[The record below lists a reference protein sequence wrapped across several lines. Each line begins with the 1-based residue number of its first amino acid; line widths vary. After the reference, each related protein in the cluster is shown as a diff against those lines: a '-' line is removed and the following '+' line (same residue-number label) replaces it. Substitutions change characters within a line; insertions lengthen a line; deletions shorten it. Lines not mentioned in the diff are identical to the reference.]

1 MCTGIEYYVLICEDS
16 MEGILTGVYEAYQ
29 IKKDKGIESHDS
41 IRLAVKEPAMQCFL
55 RSMSIYRQ
63 TMRRLQK

>member
-41 IRLAVKEPAMQCFL
+41 IRL
-55 RSMSIYRQ
+55 R
-63 TMRRLQK
+63 